1 MTTDRMKEIHRL
13 LIDALN
19 SHADEGIAAFF
30 HDNYTVHEGFN
41 NGDGKERIYK
51 VTLDMLGQSIRRG
64 IPGLPDKHQ
73 TVKMQ
78 LAEGDMAFT
87 YCIAEATHSGPWF
100 GIPPTGKRLT
110 YENLYISRFEGEK
123 IAEHWV
129 FLDAFGM
136 LRQIG
141 ALNITP
147 AKKG

>member
-1 MTTDRMKEIHRL
+1 MTTERMKEIHRL

-19 SHADEGIAAFF
+19 SHCAEGIAAFF

-41 NGDGKERIYK
+41 NEGGVERTYT
-51 VTLDMLGQSIRRG
+51 VSPDMLAQSIGRA

-73 TVKMQ
+73 AIKMQ
-78 LAEGDMAFT
+78 IAEGDMVFT
-87 YCIAEATHSGPWF
+87 YCIATATHSGAWF
-100 GIPPTGKRLT
+100 GIPATNKRLT
-110 YENLYISRFEGEK
+110 YENLYVSRFEDGK

-141 ALNITP
+141 ELSVAP
-147 AKKG
+147 QEK